1 MEAEQQK
8 RLQELMAK
16 DRSERIGTQRAEL
29 LDTINN
35 GGDPYKI
42 GEAFKEMSEFEKSL
56 GLLYGKL
63 MQAPGNAQVD
73 RSIAWY
79 EEEYG
84 GLIAQNGG
92 ADGRFTDLQKNLILV
107 YVIQQIVG
115 ASAEGYRVLRQILVK
130 LNQNGK

>member
-1 MEAEQQK
+1 MDLEQKQ
-8 RLQELMAK
+8 RLNELMAK
-16 DRSERIGTQRAEL
+16 DRSERLGSQRAEM
-29 LDTINN
+29 LDAINN
-35 GGDPYKI
+35 NGDPYKLAD
-42 GEAFKEMSEFEKSL
+42 AFKEMSEFEKSL

-73 RSIAWY
+73 RAIAWY

-84 GLIAQNGG
+84 ELISQNGG
-92 ADGRFTDLQKNLILV
+92 PDGRFTELQKNLILV

-115 ASAEGYRVLRQILVK
+115 ASSEGYRVLRQILVK